1 MKQPCHN
8 TGKIKIGEF
17 YQPPAP
23 QPDQDME
30 RLQLALLDDKAEPD
44 WDKIVVRLGL
54 FLLAAFLLLDAAGLM
69 HGGRHG

>member
-30 RLQLALLDDKAEPD
+30 RLQLALLDDKAETD
-44 WDKIVVRLGL
+44 WERVMVWLGL
-54 FLLAAFLLLDAAGLM
+54 ILLVAFLLLDGAGLM
-69 HGGRHG
+69 PGGHRG